1 MFSCRIENKHNFY
14 NTLCEWW
21 TDWKFPVMSIGS
33 LPNNIFVV
41 SNDGVDLYA
50 IPVYLSDSD
59 VCWIGFITG
68 NKKSTK
74 ALRSGSLD
82 YLIKYT
88 EQYLKQ
94 YGREFIM
101 TVSNTPVLKKIFK
114 DNGYLLSGEGIN
126 EYIKKI

>member
-14 NTLCEWW
+14 DTLCKWW
-21 TDWKFPVMSIGS
+21 VDWKFPIMSIDA

-41 SNDGVDLYA
+41 SNKGVDLYA
-50 IPVYLSDSD
+50 VPVYLSDSD

-68 NKKSTK
+68 NKNSAK

-88 EQYLKQ
+88 EHYLKQ
-94 YGREFIM
+94 SGRKFIM
-101 TVSNTPVLKKIFK
+101 TVSKTPVLKKIFK
-114 DNGYLLSGEGIN
+114 DNGYLISGEGIN
-126 EYIKKI
+126 EYIKNI

>member
-14 NTLCEWW
+14 DTLCNWW
-21 TDWKFPVMSIGS
+21 TDWKFPVMSINA

-41 SNDGVDLYA
+41 SNQGVDLYSV
-50 IPVYLSDSD
+50 PVYLSDSE

-68 NKKSTK
+68 NKNSTK
-74 ALRSGSLD
+74 DLRSGSLD

-94 YGREFIM
+94 SGFEFIM
-101 TVSNTPVLKKIFK
+101 TVSKNPVLKKRFE
-114 DNGYLLSGEGIN
+114 DNGYLVSGEGVN
-126 EYIKKI
+126 EYIKKL

>member
-14 NTLCEWW
+14 DTLCNCW
-21 TDWKFPVMSIGS
+21 TDWKFPVMSINA

-41 SNDGVDLYA
+41 SNQGVDLYSV
-50 IPVYLSDSD
+50 PVYLSDSE

-68 NKKSTK
+68 NKNSTK
-74 ALRSGSLD
+74 DLRSGSLD

-94 YGREFIM
+94 SGFEFIM
-101 TVSNTPVLKKIFK
+101 TVSKNPVLKKRFE
-114 DNGYLLSGEGIN
+114 DNGYLVSGEGVN
-126 EYIKKI
+126 EYIKKL